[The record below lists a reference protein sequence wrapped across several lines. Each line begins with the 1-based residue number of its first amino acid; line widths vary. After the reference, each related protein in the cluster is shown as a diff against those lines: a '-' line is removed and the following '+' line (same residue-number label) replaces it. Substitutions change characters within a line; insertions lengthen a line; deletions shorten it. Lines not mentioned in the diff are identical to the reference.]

1 MVRFAWVTLGINVV
15 VILLGALVR
24 ATGSGAGCGESWPTC
39 DGQIVPAVLEGAR
52 AVEFTHRVASGV
64 AIVAVGVLAVWVFRA
79 FGRGHLARK
88 AAVVSVVAIIGEA
101 LIGAWLVLAALVGS
115 DDSVARSVS
124 VPLHLVNTLLLLAAL
139 TLTAFWASGGG
150 PIRPAT
156 DRGFAVWAVV
166 ITAGTVLVS
175 ATGAVTALA
184 DTLFPKDAVGFAI
197 GDLAS
202 SEHLL
207 TRLQDHPPHRSH
219 RPRSW
224 GRPHGPPA
232 LVGGR
237 QHLPGRK
244 AARGA
249 GGSPTGGRSGQ
260 RAPLHPGL
268 DATRPPAAGRRHL
281 GGFRLVHRRWVAGC
295 FGGARSAQ
303 LGPKRGRVG
312 DGGLTDE
319 PLAHIGERFAVV
331 PPVGEEWYLVDAGSF
346 GGPCQEDTG
355 AEPLP
360 HHLG

>member
-88 AAVVSVVAIIGEA
+88 AAVVSVIAILGEA

-150 PIRPAT
+150 PIRPGT

-166 ITAGTVLVS
+166 IAAGTVLVS

-184 DTLFPKDAVGFAI
+184 DTLFPKDAVGFAV
-197 GDLAS
+197 GDLAA

-207 TRLQDHPPHRSH
+207 TRLRTIHPIAAT
-219 RPRSW
+219 
-224 GRPHGPPA
+224 A
-232 LVGGR
+232 LGLGVVLMAR
-237 QHLPGRK
+237 RRWS
-244 AARGA
+244 AADGTSRVA
-249 GGSPTGGRSGQ
+249 RLLVSLVVLQ
-260 RAPLHPGL
+260 L
-268 DATRPPAAGRRHL
+268 AAGL
-281 GGFRLVHRRWVAGC
+281 ANVLLFTPVWMQLVHLLLADAIWVAFVWFAAAGLQDAS
-295 FGGARSAQ
+295 GGPGQPNSDRSA
-303 LGPKRGRVG
+303 VG
-312 DGGLTDE
+312 SE
-319 PLAHIGERFAVV
+319 
-331 PPVGEEWYLVDAGSF
+331 
-346 GGPCQEDTG
+346 TG
-355 AEPLP
+355 A
-360 HHLG
+360 